1 MPNKYNIE
9 ELRNKIDELEKEL
22 VKSRKIQ
29 NALMSKVEKNVEMSG
44 NDFSLFEA
52 NVHLQEIVKLKTKE
66 LVLANELLRKEI
78 DENKRTAEL
87 LKISEERIRLI
98 LDNVQA
104 GIMII
109 DPASHTIVD
118 VNTTALQLMERDR
131 SEVVGIIC
139 HKFVCPAEEGN
150 CPITDLGLTIE
161 RQERALVLPTGKK
174 LDILKSVSRIS
185 IDGKDMLIESFV
197 DITQRKIAE
206 DALKKSEQRNRA
218 LLDAIPDLVFNIN
231 SDGIIVDY
239 HTSNLKQLM
248 APPEEFL
255 GNHFRKIL
263 PENLAKGFG
272 ETINLT
278 KQTHS
283 LESFEYHS
291 EIHGNIKYYE
301 ARIKEFVENQILVL
315 IRDFTEQKLAEH
327 RLESLNMLHSLII
340 EISSSLIKS
349 SADIDSSINLSLKKL
364 GEFTNVD
371 RVYIFN
377 FNHDLKLMNNT
388 YEWCNEG
395 ISPEIDNLQDLH
407 YDLIPRW
414 IENFSKN
421 EHVYIPDVSE
431 ISDEFKAEKEIL
443 EPQGIISLIT
453 VPMYYSDILLGFI
466 GFDSV
471 RSLKVWD
478 EDDINLLKLTGE
490 IIAGAIF
497 RHKFEVEL
505 IKQKSIAD
513 AANKAKSEFIANM
526 SHEIRTPMNAIL
538 GFSEILFNTT
548 TEQSSKSYLKTILNS
563 GRTLLSL
570 INDILDLSKIEAG
583 KLELH
588 SEFVNLRD
596 IISDLRH
603 LFAQKIEEKRLKLIF
618 DFPEAFPK
626 YLFLDEVRIRQV
638 FLNLVGNSIKFT
650 NDGYV
655 KVSLHLDKCDEVNNL
670 CDISISVEDTG
681 IGIPESDQTLIFDSF
696 RQAAG
701 ISAKHFG
708 GTGLGLAI
716 SKRLIEMMNGTI
728 SVKSEIGAGSVFTV
742 KLKNIN
748 NVKGEEKKKG
758 VIDWQKEKLHFGNAR
773 VLIVDDIQ
781 QNIDIVKI
789 YLSDVGI
796 VIGEINSAED
806 IADFVKVFK
815 PDIILMDLRMP
826 EISGYEANAIIKKD
840 PEILKIPVIAFT
852 ASSLQSDEAK
862 ILKEFNGFLRKPIL
876 KNELIKELMKFLKF
890 SRVEE
895 VEAESIDQLKEL
907 IVDNLPV
914 ELILKQ
920 ADIVS
925 DSFGERSQNLLE
937 YMDLTEIGNF
947 INDFKTVCTD
957 NKIKM
962 FDKYIENLRND
973 YNIFDINSLKR
984 NLISLPLLINN
995 LKSKYKQ

>member
-1 MPNKYNIE
+1 MANKFNIE
-9 ELRNKIDELEKEL
+9 ELHSKIDELEKEL
-22 VKSRKIQ
+22 LKSRKIQ
-29 NALMSKVEKNVEMSG
+29 KALMSKVEKSVQLSG

-87 LKISEERIRLI
+87 LKISEERIRII

-109 DPASHTIVD
+109 DPSTHVIVD
-118 VNTTALQLMERDR
+118 VNTTALQMMERDK
-131 SEVVGIIC
+131 SEVVGLTC
-139 HKFVCPAEEGN
+139 HNFVCPAEEGK
-150 CPITDLGLTIE
+150 CPITDLGFNIE
-161 RQERALVLPTGKK
+161 REERALVLPTGNK
-174 LDILKSVSRIS
+174 LDILKSVNKIN

-239 HTSNLKQLM
+239 HTSNLNQLM
-248 APPEEFL
+248 VPPEKFL
-255 GNHFRKIL
+255 GNHFRHIL
-263 PENLAKGFG
+263 PDNLLKGFEDTINLAKK
-272 ETINLT
+272 TN
-278 KQTHS
+278 S
-283 LESFEYHS
+283 LESFEYHLDIQGKS
-291 EIHGNIKYYE
+291 KYYE

-327 RLESLNMLHSLII
+327 RLESLNLLHSLII

-364 GEFTNVD
+364 GEFTKVD

-395 ISPEIDNLQDLH
+395 ITPEIDNLQELH

-414 IENFSKN
+414 IDSFHRN
-421 EHVYIPDVSE
+421 EHVYIPKVSE
-431 ISDEFKAEKEIL
+431 ISDEFKAERDLL
-443 EPQGIISLIT
+443 EPQGIISLIA
-453 VPMYYSDILLGFI
+453 VPMYYSEILLGFI

-471 RSLKVWD
+471 HSVKVWD
-478 EDDINLLKLTGE
+478 EVDINLLKLTGE

-588 SEFVNLRD
+588 SESVNLRD
-596 IISDLRH
+596 ILSDLRH
-603 LFAQKIEEKRLKLIF
+603 IFSQKLEEKRLKLIF
-618 DFPEAFPK
+618 DFPQEFPK

-655 KVSLHLDKCDEVNNL
+655 KVSLHLDKCDDTKNI

-681 IGIPESDQTLIFDSF
+681 IGISENDQSVIFDSF

-728 SVKSEIGAGSVFTV
+728 SVKSEIGVGSLFTV

-748 NVKGEEKKKG
+748 SVKGEEKKKG
-758 VIDWQKEKLHFGNAR
+758 LIDWHKEKLDFGNAR

-789 YLSDVGI
+789 YLADAGI
-796 VIGEINSAED
+796 VVGEINSAEK
-806 IADFVKVFK
+806 IEDFIKVFK

-826 EISGYEANAIIKKD
+826 EISGYEANAIIKMN
-840 PEILKIPVIAFT
+840 PETSKIPVIAFT
-852 ASSLQSDEAK
+852 ASSMQSDEAK
-862 ILKEFNGFLRKPIL
+862 IVREFDGFLRKPIL
-876 KNELIKELMKFLKF
+876 KNELIKELMKFLKY
-890 SRVEE
+890 STI
-895 VEAESIDQLKEL
+895 AEHETDNKDHLKGL
-907 IVDNLPV
+907 ILGNLPK
-914 ELILKQ
+914 ETILKH
-920 ADIVS
+920 AEIVS
-925 DSFGERSQNLLE
+925 NSLSERSQNLLE
-937 YMDLTEIGNF
+937 YMDLTEIGHF
-947 INDFKTVCTD
+947 INDFKKICSE
-957 NKIKM
+957 NKINL

-973 YNIFDINSLKR
+973 FNNFDINSLKQ
-984 NLISLPLLINN
+984 NLNSLPLILRN

>member
-1 MPNKYNIE
+1 MANKYNVE
-9 ELRNKIDELEKEL
+9 ELHNKIDELEKEL
-22 VKSRKIQ
+22 LKSRKIQ
-29 NALMSKVEKNVEMSG
+29 KALMLKVEKSIELSG

-78 DENKRTAEL
+78 NENKRTAEL

-109 DPASHTIVD
+109 DPATHIIVD
-118 VNTTALQLMERDR
+118 VNTTALQMMERDR
-131 SEVVGIIC
+131 NQIVGLTC
-139 HKFVCPAEEGN
+139 HNFVCPADEGK
-150 CPITDLGLTIE
+150 CPITDLGCIIE
-161 RQERALVLPTGKK
+161 REERALILPTGKK
-174 LDILKSVSRIS
+174 LDILKSVNKIS

-197 DITQRKIAE
+197 DITQRMIAE

-239 HTSNLKQLM
+239 HTSNRNQLM
-248 APPEEFL
+248 VPPEKFL
-255 GNHFRKIL
+255 GNHFRYIL
-263 PENLAKGFG
+263 PENLVKGF
-272 ETINLT
+272 EDTINLSKKT
-278 KQTHS
+278 NS
-283 LESFEYHS
+283 LESFEYHLDTL
-291 EIHGNIKYYE
+291 GNSKYYE

-315 IRDFTEQKLAEH
+315 IRDFTEQKLAEQ
-327 RLESLNMLHSLII
+327 RLESLNLMHSLIN

-349 SADIDSSINLSLKKL
+349 SDDIDSSINLSLKKL
-364 GEFTNVD
+364 CEFTKVD
-371 RVYIFN
+371 RVYIFD
-377 FNHDLKLMNNT
+377 FNHDLKLMSNT

-395 ISPEIDNLQDLH
+395 ITSEIDNLQDLH
-407 YDLIPRW
+407 YDQIPRW
-414 IENFSKN
+414 IESFRKN
-421 EHVYIPDVSE
+421 EHVYIPKVSE
-431 ISDEFKAEKEIL
+431 ISDEFKAEKDLL
-443 EPQGIISLIT
+443 EPQGIISLIA

-471 RSLKVWD
+471 HSVKVWD
-478 EDDINLLKLTGE
+478 EADINLLKLTGE

-538 GFSEILFNTT
+538 GFSEILFNTST
-548 TEQSSKSYLKTILNS
+548 DQSSKSYLKTILNS

-588 SEFVNLRD
+588 SESVNLRD
-596 IISDLRH
+596 ILSDLSH
-603 LFAQKIEEKRLKLIF
+603 IFSQKLEEKRLKLIF
-618 DFPEAFPK
+618 DFPEEFPK

-650 NDGYV
+650 SNGYV
-655 KVSLHLDKCDEVNNL
+655 KVSSQMDKCDVANNMY
-670 CDISISVEDTG
+670 DISISVEDTG
-681 IGIPESDQTLIFDSF
+681 IGISENDQNAIFDSF

-728 SVKSEIGAGSVFTV
+728 SVKSEIGVGSVFTV
-742 KLKNIN
+742 KLKNIKS
-748 NVKGEEKKKG
+748 VKGEKKKKG
-758 VIDWQKEKLHFGNAR
+758 VIDWDKEKLNFGNAR

-789 YLSDVGI
+789 YLADAGV
-796 VIGEINSAED
+796 VFGEINSAEK
-806 IADFVKVFK
+806 IEDFVKVFK

-826 EISGYEANAIIKKD
+826 EVSGYEANAIIKMNPD
-840 PEILKIPVIAFT
+840 FSKIPVIAFT
-852 ASSLQSDEAK
+852 ASSMQSDEAK
-862 ILKEFNGFLRKPIL
+862 IVREFEGFLRKPIL
-876 KNELIKELMKFLKF
+876 KNELIKELMKFLKY
-890 SRVEE
+890 SKVSEDE
-895 VEAESIDQLKEL
+895 TDNKDHLKRL
-907 IVDNLPV
+907 ILSNLPK
-914 ELILKQ
+914 ETILKH
-920 ADIVS
+920 AEIVS
-925 DSFGERSQNLLE
+925 DSLSERSQNLLE
-937 YMDLTEIGNF
+937 YMDFDEIGNF
-947 INDFKTVCTD
+947 INDFKSICSD
-957 NKIKM
+957 NHINM
-962 FDKYIENLRND
+962 FDKYIESLRND
-973 YNIFDINSLKR
+973 YNNFDINSLKQ
-984 NLISLPLLINN
+984 NLNSLPLLLRN
-995 LKSKYKQ
+995 LKSKYNE